1 MFAAAQIER
10 VPAGDKDVLHVTP
23 ERPAF
28 EGWLAT
34 AAVSTQVLHAVT
46 GEPVTNGSNSRR

>member
-10 VPAGDKDVLHVTP
+10 VPACDKDVLHVTP